1 MKNMAVRCRVA
12 TLFRPFVLAALFV
25 PPACLLAAGSTA
37 LAQPAAVAPA
47 ATATFPPELIE
58 FTPYAQNPIFTAEGP
73 EHWDVKI
80 RERGWLLRDGALWHL
95 WFTGYDGTREG
106 IKLLGHATSRDGLAW
121 KRDAKKPVY
130 SEHWVEDVMVVKH
143 EGTFYMFAEGA
154 GDRAQLLT
162 SLDGVNWT
170 RVGTLDVRYADGRPL
185 SPGPFGTPTVYREDG
200 TWYLFYERGD
210 QAVWLASSQD
220 MKVWTN
226 VQDEPVMRPGP
237 EPYDDYMIAFNQVIK
252 HKGRYYASYHGCG
265 DENAPRSWNSNL
277 AVSDD
282 LLHWEKYEHN
292 PVLGYNQSSNLL
304 IEDGKGYRLYTMHEA
319 VRVYLPKT
327 E

>member
-1 MKNMAVRCRVA
+1 M
-12 TLFRPFVLAALFV
+12 LVLSS
-25 PPACLLAAGSTA
+25 CHLASSRNA
-37 LAQPAAVAPA
+37 LAQPSAAAPE
-47 ATATFPPELIE
+47 ATATFPAELVE
-58 FTPYAQNPIFTAEGP
+58 FTPCAKNPIFTAEGP
-73 EHWDVKI
+73 GHWDVKI
-80 RERGWLLRDGALWHL
+80 RERGWILRDGEVWHL

-106 IKLLGHATSRDGLAW
+106 IKLLGHATSSDGLAW
-121 KRDAKKPVY
+121 KRDAKNPVY

-143 EGTFYMFAEGA
+143 DGTFYMFSEGT

-162 SLDGVNWT
+162 SPDGVNWT
-170 RVGTLDVRYADGRPL
+170 RVGKLDVRYADGRPL
-185 SPGPFGTPTVYREDG
+185 SPGPFGTPTVFIEGD

-210 QAVWLASSQD
+210 QAVWLASSKD

-226 VQDEPVMRPGP
+226 VRDEPVMRPGP
-237 EPYDDYMIAFNQVIK
+237 ESYDDNMIAFNQVIK
-252 HKGRYYASYHGCG
+252 HKGRYYASYHGSG
-265 DENAPRSWNSNL
+265 DESSPKTWSSNL

-292 PVLGYNQSSNLL
+292 PLLGDNQSSNLFVD
-304 IEDGKGYRLYTMHEA
+304 DGTGIRLYSMHEA